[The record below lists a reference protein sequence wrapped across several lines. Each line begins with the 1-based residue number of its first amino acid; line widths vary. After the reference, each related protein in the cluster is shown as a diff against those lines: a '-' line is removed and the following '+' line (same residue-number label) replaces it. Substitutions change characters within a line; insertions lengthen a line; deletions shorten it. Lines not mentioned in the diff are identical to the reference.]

1 MRTIALRLAAFSCI
15 VIALNT
21 GAQIKW
27 FSANVAGNTAQVENN
42 AGGSPTTTLLYVPTS
57 VTFSGIYLSVAKVDN
72 TTGNYYDLGIGKC
85 PSLDCSQP
93 NVTVTI
99 VCNLGTSGSSG
110 RGVNLTSVG
119 AHVLPCAQGSVTIS
133 AGTYVL
139 LGAGNATVAQCK
151 GLLGDAPV
159 IPFVSTVSGTATNGS
174 LTNPN
179 STIFTTA
186 AAGVSQPSGGC
197 NISLH

>member
-1 MRTIALRLAAFSCI
+1 M

-27 FSANVAGNTAQVENN
+27 FSANVAGNAAQVENN

-57 VTFSGIYLSVAKVDN
+57 VTFSGIYLNVAKLDN
-72 TTGNYYDLGIGKC
+72 TSGNYYDLGIGKC

-110 RGVNLTSVG
+110 TGVNLTSVG
-119 AHVLPCAQGSVTIS
+119 AHVFPCSQGSVPIS

-139 LGAGNATVAQCK
+139 LGAGNATVAECN
-151 GLLGDAPV
+151 GLSGDAPV
-159 IPFVSTVSGTATNGS
+159 IPFTSTVTGTATNGS
-174 LTNPN
+174 LTNPS
-179 STIFTTA
+179 STIFKTA
-186 AAGVSQPSGGC
+186 SAGASEPVSGC